1 MQDQGKSSDSRRQW
15 PVLKKNSKSV
25 TQISNKNSNFAHK
38 TEKKMKKYNYDR
50 LKDAYRQFSTAE
62 TEYMKACGQDDGQNQ
77 WEKEEILNACTDI
90 LTVTVKEVLEDE
102 EDFIQ

>member
-1 MQDQGKSSDSRRQW
+1 M
-15 PVLKKNSKSV
+15 KKNSKSV

-38 TEKKMKKYNYDR
+38 TEKKKKKYNYDR

-62 TEYMKACGQDDGQNQ
+62 TEYMKACNQDDEQNQ

-90 LTVTVKEVLEDE
+90 LTVTVKDILEDE

>member
-1 MQDQGKSSDSRRQW
+1 M
-15 PVLKKNSKSV
+15 KKNSKSV

-50 LKDAYRQFSTAE
+50 LKDAYRQFSAAE
-62 TEYMKACGQDDGQNQ
+62 TEYMKACDQDDEQNQ

-90 LTVTVKEVLEDE
+90 LIVTVNEVLEDE

>member
-1 MQDQGKSSDSRRQW
+1 MMFSKNF
-15 PVLKKNSKSV
+15 LKKNSKSV

-62 TEYMKACGQDDGQNQ
+62 TEYMKACNQDDEQNQ